1 MGDAAM
7 SGFRQKATDAIR
19 DAQATARPD
28 RKARLLSLAQAWL
41 DLAERE
47 ERVREVDVGRK
58 PKDIRDGKHCPKDAQ
73 RQSLG

>member
-7 SGFRQKATDAIR
+7 SGFRQKATEAIR

-28 RKARLLSLAQAWL
+28 RKVRLLALAQAWL

-47 ERVREVDVGRK
+47 ERLLEVEVGRK
-58 PKDIRDGKHCPKDAQ
+58 PKDIRDGNHSPKDAQ